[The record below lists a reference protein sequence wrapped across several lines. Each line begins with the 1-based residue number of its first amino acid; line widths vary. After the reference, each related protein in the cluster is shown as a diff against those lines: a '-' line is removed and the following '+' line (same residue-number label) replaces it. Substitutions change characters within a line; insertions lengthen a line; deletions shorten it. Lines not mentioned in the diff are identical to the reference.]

1 MLCLVL
7 HAAHSDSLPFAPQL
21 PPAALTP
28 EDRLLTQSGYERPKI
43 TVPLVSGPYSPDHK
57 TLL

>member
-7 HAAHSDSLPFAPQL
+7 HAAHSDSLPFTPQL
-21 PPAALTP
+21 PPAAPTP
-28 EDRLLTQSGYERPKI
+28 QDRLLTRSGHERPKI
-43 TVPLVSGPYSPDHK
+43 TALLISEPYSRDHK